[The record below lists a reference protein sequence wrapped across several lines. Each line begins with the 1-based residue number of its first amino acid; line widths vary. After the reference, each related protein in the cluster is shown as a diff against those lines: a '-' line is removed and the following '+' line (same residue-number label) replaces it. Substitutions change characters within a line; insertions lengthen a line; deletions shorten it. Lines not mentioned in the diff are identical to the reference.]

1 MVDFKKYLSP
11 EAAHNA
17 RMNAQAHADWHRRVP
32 PIGAPMP
39 KVSQMI
45 VSKFIAHVD
54 VEPPVA
60 VTVRTLSL
68 EKVGR
73 DDDSEQRWIMWFNE
87 MKKGLRL
94 NVTTLRIFE
103 AAYGDDSDRWIGR
116 RVQLYW
122 DPTVQFGGKLV
133 GGVRVRLSRL
143 AAGGVAAALSAPAGA
158 RFDPMTG
165 KPLAPPPVTHPQA
178 RFDPMTGQPLTAPV
192 PGLPRFD
199 PNTGA
204 PFGGAATTAAAPA
217 QEFVDT
223 STGEIAPVG
232 PSFDPEF
239 DDDIPF

>member
-1 MVDFKKYLSP
+1 MAFKPYDP
-11 EAAHNA
+11 VAAHEA
-17 RMNAQAHADWHRRVP
+17 RMNAQAAADWQRRVP
-32 PIGAPMP
+32 DPQRIPAMP

-45 VSKFIAHVD
+45 ISKFIAHAD
-54 VEPPVA
+54 VEPPVV

-87 MKKGLRL
+87 LKKGMRL

-133 GGVRVRLSRL
+133 GGVRVRLSRA
-143 AAGGVAAALSAPAGA
+143 AAGVPGAPAVPAGA

-165 KPLAPPPVTHPQA
+165 KPLAAPAAPQP
-178 RFDPMTGQPLTAPV
+178 RFDPMTGQPLT
-192 PGLPRFD
+192 
-199 PNTGA
+199 
-204 PFGGAATTAAAPA
+204 GAAPPAAAAPA
-217 QEFVDT
+217 AEFVDT
-223 STGEIAPVG
+223 ATGEVVATSGI
-232 PSFDPEF
+232 DPEF

>member
-1 MVDFKKYLSP
+1 
-11 EAAHNA
+11 
-17 RMNAQAHADWHRRVP
+17 
-32 PIGAPMP
+32 MP

-54 VEPPVA
+54 VEPPVV

-68 EKVGR
+68 ERVGR
-73 DDDSEQRWIMWFNE
+73 EGDDEQRWIMWFNE
-87 MKKGLRL
+87 LKKGLRL

-133 GGVRVRLSRL
+133 GGVRVRLSRA
-143 AAGGVAAALSAPAGA
+143 AAGGVAAAVSIPASA

-165 KPLAPPPVTHPQA
+165 KPLA
-178 RFDPMTGQPLTAPV
+178 APAAAQ
-192 PGLPRFD
+192 PRFD
-199 PNTGA
+199 HMTGKPLTGA
-204 PFGGAATTAAAPA
+204 EPTAAPA
-217 QEFVDT
+217 GEFVDT
-223 STGEIAPVG
+223 TTGEVTASGIDA
-232 PSFDPEF
+232 EF

>member
-1 MVDFKKYLSP
+1 MVDFKKLLA

-17 RMNAQAHADWHRRVP
+17 RMNALADAEWRRQNP
-32 PIGAPMP
+32 DPQRITTMP

-165 KPLAPPPVTHPQA
+165 QPLTPPVTPSPA
-178 RFDPMTGQPLTAPV
+178 RFDPMTGQPLTAPA
-192 PGLPRFD
+192 PGPRFD

-204 PFGGAATTAAAPA
+204 PLGGAATTAAAPA

-223 STGEIAPVG
+223 STGEIAPVD
-232 PSFDPEF
+232 PNFDPEF

>member
-1 MVDFKKYLSP
+1 
-11 EAAHNA
+11 
-17 RMNAQAHADWHRRVP
+17 
-32 PIGAPMP
+32 MP

-54 VEPPVA
+54 VEPPVV

-68 EKVGR
+68 ERVGR
-73 DDDSEQRWIMWFNE
+73 EGDDEQRWIMWFNE
-87 MKKGLRL
+87 LKKGLRL

-133 GGVRVRLSRL
+133 GGVRVRLSRA
-143 AAGGVAAALSAPAGA
+143 AAGGVAAAVATPAGA

-165 KPLAPPPVTHPQA
+165 KPLAAPAQPQA
-178 RFDPMTGQPLTAPV
+178 RFDPMTGKPLT
-192 PGLPRFD
+192 
-199 PNTGA
+199 GA
-204 PFGGAATTAAAPA
+204 EPAAAPA
-217 QEFVDT
+217 GEFVDT
-223 STGEIAPVG
+223 TTGEVTASGIDA
-232 PSFDPEF
+232 EF